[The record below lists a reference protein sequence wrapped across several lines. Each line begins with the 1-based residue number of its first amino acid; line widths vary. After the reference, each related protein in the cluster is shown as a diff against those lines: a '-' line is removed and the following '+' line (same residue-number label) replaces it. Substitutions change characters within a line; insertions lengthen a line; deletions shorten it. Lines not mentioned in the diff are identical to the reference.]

1 MRRLVAVACALL
13 VMGLAVPVSAAAVE
27 EPVDLGLI
35 ATLDKNA
42 YLPGDVVTMRVL
54 VMNDGPGTATGVVVH
69 ATGDLAFT
77 EWGKLAD
84 SGITL
89 EPGEQV
95 PVTVTAPAIDTGAG
109 MTERLEVV
117 SAEPDT
123 DPTSNQVTVN
133 AFVTVQQADLALTV
147 YTDADRDGVVDAGET
162 KVGMQV
168 TVGGGLGGGSYSVRA
183 DQDGVARFTG
193 IPGGEYSVKA
203 GLPADWYLDPR
214 TRVRLRAGRNEIA
227 LGARYVDASK
237 LHATVALDRPSYAV
251 GDTVRERV
259 TLTNTGSADLT
270 DITAR
275 CGSYSIE
282 PGTNEL
288 YALGWSDLD
297 SMGPGAV
304 VRAGE
309 TRTWEFTDVVRARM
323 WDYGF
328 VLLQCDFIAP
338 GMIEGASASARAAVP
353 GGRGTMGG
361 GLVNERGPV
370 PDIEVLLIDKVT
382 GAVAAR
388 AVTDGSGRFEFPEVP
403 ADGYELRPLGPWRL
417 LDQNLTVQVL
427 AGEHVVYDRVE
438 LLPGPLQRD
447 PEEVPAVPPPSPS
460 PSPEASAVPSL
471 ALADTGADVAVLV
484 ALGVLLVVAGALV
497 RRRAA

>member
-13 VMGLAVPVSAAAVE
+13 VMGLATPAAAAAAE

-69 ATGDLAFT
+69 ASGDLAFT

-84 SGITL
+84 TGITL

-95 PVTVTAPAIDTGAG
+95 PITVTAPANDTGAG

-147 YTDADRDGVVDAGET
+147 YADADRDGVVDPGET

-168 TVGGGLGGGSYSVRA
+168 TVGGGLGARSFSVRA
-183 DQDGVARFTG
+183 GADGVARFTG
-193 IPGGEYSVKA
+193 IPGGEYFVKA

-214 TRVRLRAGRNEIA
+214 TRVRLRAGQNEIA
-227 LGARYVDASK
+227 FGARYVDASK

-275 CGSYSIE
+275 CGSYSVE

-288 YALGWSDLD
+288 YAVGWGDLD

-309 TRTWEFTDVVRARM
+309 TRTWEFTDVVRPRM
-323 WDYGF
+323 WEYGF
-328 VLLQCDFIAP
+328 VLLQCDFIVP
-338 GMIEGASASARAAVP
+338 GMIEGAYASTRAAVP

-361 GLVNERGPV
+361 SLVNESRPV
-370 PDIEVLLIDKVT
+370 PDIPVLLIDKVT
-382 GAVAAR
+382 GGVAAR
-388 AVTDGSGRFEFPEVP
+388 AVTDGSGRFEFSEVA
-403 ADGYELRPLGPWRL
+403 ADMYELRPLGPWRL
-417 LDQNLTVQVL
+417 LDHNLTAQIL

-460 PSPEASAVPSL
+460 SAASPVPSL
-471 ALADTGADVAVLV
+471 ALADTGADVTVLV
-484 ALGVLLVVAGALV
+484 ALGVLLVVAGALM

>member
-1 MRRLVAVACALL
+1 MRRLTALVCALL
-13 VMGLAVPVSAAAVE
+13 VMGLAAPMAAAE
-27 EPVDLGLI
+27 EEMVDLGLI

-69 ATGDLAFT
+69 TSGDLAFT
-77 EWGKLAD
+77 GWGKLAD
-84 SGITL
+84 TGITL
-89 EPGEQV
+89 APGEQV
-95 PVTVTAPAIDTGAG
+95 PITVTAPANDDGNG

-117 SAEPDT
+117 SAEPDAV
-123 DPTSNQVTVN
+123 PASNQVTVN
-133 AFVTVQQADLALTV
+133 AFVTVQEADLALTV
-147 YTDADRDGVVDAGET
+147 YTDADRDGVVDPGET
-162 KVGMQV
+162 KVGVLV
-168 TVGGGLGGGSYSVRA
+168 TVGGGLAGRSYSARA
-183 DQDGVARFTG
+183 GQDGVARFTG

-203 GLPADWYLDPR
+203 GLPADWYLDPV
-214 TRVRLRAGRNEIA
+214 TRIRLRAGQNEIA

-259 TLTNTGSADLT
+259 TLTNTGSTDLT

-282 PGTNEL
+282 PGNNEL
-288 YALGWSDLD
+288 YSMGWGDLD
-297 SMGPGAV
+297 SAGPGAV

-309 TRTWEFTDVVRARM
+309 TRTWEFTDVVRPRM

-328 VLLQCDFIAP
+328 VLLQCDFIVP
-338 GMIEGASASARAAVP
+338 GMVEGAFASARASVP

-361 GLVNERGPV
+361 GAVASGRPV
-370 PDIEVLLIDKVT
+370 ADIQMLLIDKVN

-388 AVTDGSGRFEFPEVP
+388 AVTDGRGRFEFPEVP
-403 ADGYELRPLGPWRL
+403 ADLYELRPLGPWRL
-417 LDQNLTVQVL
+417 PGSNPAVQIL
-427 AGEHVVYDRVE
+427 AGEHVDYERVE

-447 PEEVPAVPPPSPS
+447 PEEKVVAATPSPIT
-460 PSPEASAVPSL
+460 L
-471 ALADTGADVAVLV
+471 AKTGFGVADLT
-484 ALGVLLVVAGALV
+484 ALGVLLVVAGALM
-497 RRRAA
+497 RRGKRA

>member
-13 VMGLAVPVSAAAVE
+13 VMGLAAPAAAAAVE

-54 VMNDGPGTATGVVVH
+54 VMNNGPGTATGVVVR
-69 ATGDLAFT
+69 TSGNLEFT
-77 EWGKLAD
+77 DWGKLAD
-84 SGITL
+84 TGITL
-89 EPGEQV
+89 EPGEQM
-95 PVTVTAPAIDTGAG
+95 PVIVTAPANDDGAG

-133 AFVTVQQADLALTV
+133 AFVTAQQADLALTV
-147 YTDADRDGVVDAGET
+147 YTDADRDGVVDPGET
-162 KVGMQV
+162 KVGMLV
-168 TVGGGLGGGSYSVRA
+168 TVGGGLGARSFSVRA
-183 DQDGVARFTG
+183 DADGVARFTG

-214 TRVRLRAGRNEIA
+214 TRVRLRAGQNEIA

-237 LHATVALDRPSYAV
+237 LRATVALDRPSYAV

-270 DITAR
+270 DVTAR

-288 YALGWSDLD
+288 YGVGWGDLD
-297 SMGPGAV
+297 SAGRGAV

-309 TRTWEFTDVVRARM
+309 TRTWEFTDVVRLRM
-323 WDYGF
+323 WEYGF
-328 VLLQCDFIAP
+328 VLLQCDFIVP
-338 GMIEGASASARAAVP
+338 GMIEGAFASARAAVP
-353 GGRGTMGG
+353 GGHGTMGG
-361 GLVNERGPV
+361 GLVNEHRPV
-370 PDIEVLLIDKVT
+370 PDIPVLLIDKVT
-382 GAVAAR
+382 GGVAAR

-403 ADGYELRPLGPWRL
+403 ADVYELRPLGPWRL
-417 LDQNLTVQVL
+417 LGRNLTVQIL
-427 AGEHVVYDRVE
+427 AGEHVAYDGVE

-447 PEEVPAVPPPSPS
+447 PEEVPAVPPPSSQAS
-460 PSPEASAVPSL
+460 PVPSV
-471 ALADTGADVAVLV
+471 ALADTGAGVAELV
-484 ALGVLLVVAGALV
+484 ALGVLLVVAGALM